1 MEVKLGCDL
10 SSSSSIS
17 PSIFQSR
24 ASHPSARHPKVDRG
38 VQTLSLALLI
48 KQEIYVVCLMN
59 PQLPNSISSEPIA
72 LPQSIRFTSAPTKTN
87 RRRRGGGPSRVRS
100 SSRISRVRFPS
111 TLCTGCSLRVRRC
124 SKNERLTKAS
134 CEPLLL
140 SAVICRHLRGSRHTP
155 KKHIG
160 LTKNPAVVADCI
172 PLARRR
178 RKTAREAR
186 DFSIER
192 GKALAHS
199 ASRSRSLFLRLL
211 FKSYLKSREQQAGWG
226 QIHALRVASYSFT
239 FPTEQRR
246 MCLPRHLRALES
258 ARSSIFD
265 LGSRKPSDEVEA
277 CR

>member
-72 LPQSIRFTSAPTKTN
+72 LPRSIRFTSPPTKTN

-155 KKHIG
+155 KKHAQKTHRPYEKSRG
-160 LTKNPAVVADCI
+160 
-172 PLARRR
+172 RRR
-178 RKTAREAR
+178 
-186 DFSIER
+186 
-192 GKALAHS
+192 LHS
-199 ASRSRSLFLRLL
+199 AR
-211 FKSYLKSREQQAGWG
+211 KK
-226 QIHALRVASYSFT
+226 T
-239 FPTEQRR
+239 TED
-246 MCLPRHLRALES
+246 S
-258 ARSSIFD
+258 ARSAGLFDRAGQSACALGVAFSIFVFKT
-265 LGSRKPSDEVEA
+265 SV
-277 CR
+277 